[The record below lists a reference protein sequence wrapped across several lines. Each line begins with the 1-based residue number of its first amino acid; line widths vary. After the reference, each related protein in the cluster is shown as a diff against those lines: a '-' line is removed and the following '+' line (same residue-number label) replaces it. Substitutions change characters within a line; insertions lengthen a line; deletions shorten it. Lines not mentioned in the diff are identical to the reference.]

1 VVDAFVLV
9 VTSLRR
15 LGRMDDHG
23 VTSAEYALLAGLIVI
38 VVSGAVA
45 VFGQA
50 VNNLFSQA
58 AAAF

>member
-1 VVDAFVLV
+1 
-9 VTSLRR
+9 
-15 LGRMDDHG
+15 MDDRG
-23 VTSAEYALLAGLIVI
+23 VTSVEYALLAGLIVLLI
-38 VVSGAVA
+38 SGAVA